1 MESLAR
7 FDAQKWDE
15 SSLAT
20 AQKDPPQSKRS
31 LERSAAASADAAA
44 SAAREAAAT
53 ATARAIG
60 TRSQFTDALV
70 IHVIERIERGLVSVV
85 MVVPTVAGLIV
96 VEAVG
101 LAHLGRNSLGKLT

>member
-1 MESLAR
+1 MQTYVTNAATVLILGIFCPLPLARRSSAESLTR

-44 SAAREAAAT
+44 SAAREATASAAT
-53 ATARAIG
+53 RAVRAR
-60 TRSQFTDALV
+60 RELTDALV
-70 IHVIERIERGLVSVV
+70 IH
-85 MVVPTVAGLIV
+85 A
-96 VEAVG
+96 VE
-101 LAHLGRNSLGKLT
+101 